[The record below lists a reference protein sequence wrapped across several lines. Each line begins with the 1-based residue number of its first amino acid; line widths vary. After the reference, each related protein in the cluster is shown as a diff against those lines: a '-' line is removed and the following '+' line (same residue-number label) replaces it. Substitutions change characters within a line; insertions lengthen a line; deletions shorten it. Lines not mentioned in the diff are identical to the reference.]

1 MKLKVKAYPVIKFT
15 DLAKLYEETYDEE
28 LYRSDVASDEF
39 CNNSYIYIELDL
51 EDLLWDKERLEEDFP
66 EENHG
71 KDPLFRVADLLIADG
86 FNRED
91 RVLVNISW

>member
-1 MKLKVKAYPVIKFT
+1 MKLKVKTYPVIKFT

-28 LYRSDVASDEF
+28 LYRSDVAGDEF
-39 CNNSYIYIELDL
+39 CNNSYTDLDL
-51 EDLLWDKERLEEDFP
+51 EDLLWDRDRLVEDFP

-71 KDPLFRVADLLIADG
+71 EDPLFRVADLLIADG

-91 RVLVNISW
+91 HVLVNISW